1 MEDLQAKIARATELF
16 NKAITAE
23 GTPPIQEGAAPAQP
37 AGVDIYNLMSRQR
50 LADSKKPRAHGANP
64 KLKVEIAQVLE
75 NCGLTRKYKIAK
87 MDAEALAANGD
98 TARSRM
104 RMDQYMTDTFMPA
117 VEAIV
122 HMNSADELLNSS
134 DVDKLDEYVLT
145 MGNAQKGF
153 TKSLI
158 ASLYSEEMQTMA
170 TASDSV
176 VMDAVRRI
184 RSLVADM
191 QIRAAVGLA
200 NKTLQL
206 VNTGQQ
212 SCSEDDYQ
220 LLQKVAERGQ

>member
-1 MEDLQAKIARATELF
+1 MEDLQTKIARATEIF
-16 NKAITAE
+16 NKAVTAE
-23 GTPPIQEGAAPAQP
+23 GTPPIQEGAAPGQP
-37 AGVDIYNLMSRQR
+37 AGVDLYNLMSRQR

-64 KLKVEIAQVLE
+64 KLKVEIATVIDKS
-75 NCGLTRKYKIAK
+75 GLARKFNLAK

-98 TARSRM
+98 KARSRM
-104 RMDQYMTDTFMPA
+104 VMDQYMNDSFMPA
-117 VEAIV
+117 IEAIV

-176 VMDAVRRI
+176 VTDAVRRI
-184 RSLVADM
+184 KSLVADM
-191 QIRAAVGLA
+191 QIRSAVGLA
-200 NKTLQL
+200 NKTLQM

-212 SCSEDDYQ
+212 SCSDDDYI

>member
-1 MEDLQAKIARATELF
+1 MEDLQTKIARATEIF
-16 NKAITAE
+16 NKAVTAE
-23 GTPPIQEGAAPAQP
+23 GTPPIQEGAAPGQP
-37 AGVDIYNLMSRQR
+37 AGVDLYNLMSRQR

-64 KLKVEIAQVLE
+64 KLKVEIATVIE
-75 NCGLTRKYKIAK
+75 NSGLARKFNLAK

-98 TARSRM
+98 KARSRM
-104 RMDQYMTDTFMPA
+104 AMDQYMNDSFMPA
-117 VEAIV
+117 IEAIV

-176 VMDAVRRI
+176 VTDAVRRI
-184 RSLVADM
+184 KALVADM
-191 QIRAAVGLA
+191 QIRSAVGLA
-200 NKTLQL
+200 NKTLQM

-212 SCSEDDYQ
+212 SCSDDDYI

>member
-1 MEDLQAKIARATELF
+1 MEDLQTKIARATEIF
-16 NKAITAE
+16 NKAVTAE
-23 GTPPIQEGAAPAQP
+23 GTPPIQEGAAPGQP
-37 AGVDIYNLMSRQR
+37 AGVDLYNLMSRQR

-64 KLKVEIAQVLE
+64 KLKVEIATVIE
-75 NCGLTRKYKIAK
+75 NSGLARKFNLAK
-87 MDAEALAANGD
+87 MDAEVLAANGD
-98 TARSRM
+98 KARSRM
-104 RMDQYMTDTFMPA
+104 VMDQYMNDSFMPA
-117 VEAIV
+117 IEAIV

-176 VMDAVRRI
+176 VTDAVRRI
-184 RSLVADM
+184 KALVADM
-191 QIRAAVGLA
+191 QIRSAVGLA
-200 NKTLQL
+200 NKTLQM

-212 SCSEDDYQ
+212 SCSDDDYI